1 MPSNGTA
8 GSYSGFIPSV
18 FFFFFFKDSLRNIAG
33 LVLDHD
39 SKPAMSL
46 RYV

>member
-18 FFFFFFKDSLRNIAG
+18 FFFFKDSLRNIAG

>member
-18 FFFFFFKDSLRNIAG
+18 FFFFFKDSLRNIAG
-33 LVLDHD
+33 LVLDHN